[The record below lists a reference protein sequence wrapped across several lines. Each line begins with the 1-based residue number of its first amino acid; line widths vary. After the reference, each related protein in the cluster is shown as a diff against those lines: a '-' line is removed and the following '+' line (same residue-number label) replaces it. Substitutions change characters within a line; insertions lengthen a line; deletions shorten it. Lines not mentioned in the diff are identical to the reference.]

1 MSRSPRRRRAT
12 NARARTGRK
21 PNRTKAQAGRKKQAG
36 KQRPHA
42 PRGRARAPAR
52 TYIGVVS
59 AHPDGYGF
67 VDVDELGKGLFL
79 PPEEMRGLVHGDV
92 VEVRATRSRGR
103 PVGRVVRI
111 LEHAPAVVF
120 GRFRVEAGAAF
131 IEPRSKKMP
140 AMLMVRRK
148 DAKGAKDGDWVR
160 AELVR
165 DAGAPAARVVEVL
178 GEVRDPHRLI
188 DMVVAELGLP
198 ERFPEEVLAET
209 AKLPPSVRPRDM
221 RGRLDLRAL
230 PFVTIDGEDA
240 RDFDDAIFVQ
250 RRGQGFEAWV
260 AIADV
265 AHYVRPGTALDAEA
279 RARGNS
285 FYFPD
290 RVLPMLPEKLS
301 NGLCSLNP
309 RVPRLTL
316 AVRMRIDA
324 AGRIRG
330 VKIAEA
336 VIRSHARLTYTEV
349 SDWLERGDGKAVPD
363 AGIRAMLED
372 AGALFRL
379 LEKRRRARGALDL
392 DVPEVRA
399 LLHEGRVTG
408 MHVRER
414 RIAHRLIEELMLA
427 ANVAVAREMEARRCA
442 LLYRVHPEP
451 EPEAIEALNEFLK
464 PFGLFVPLR
473 GRGEDAHVHPKDVAA
488 VLAASEGKPYAHVL
502 HRLVLRAMQQARYS
516 PHNEGHF
523 GLAYPVYCHFTS
535 PIRRYADLVV
545 HRRLKALL
553 AGRDPD
559 AVQPAKELEEIGA
572 HVSAQERK
580 QQRAEWDTQAMLA
593 ALYHEKDV
601 GRVLPAR
608 VSGVTK
614 NRVFFELADTLAD
627 ASMPAE
633 RIFAN
638 CVLDEARHRLVA
650 PHGTSIGL
658 GDAVKVR
665 VDATDPARGTIDVT
679 LVEPALG
686 PQEDRAREG

>member
-1 MSRSPRRRRAT
+1 MSRSKRVRRSVVRKGARKPQPRRAK
-12 NARARTGRK
+12 RK
-21 PNRTKAQAGRKKQAG
+21 R
-36 KQRPHA
+36 HA
-42 PRGRARAPAR
+42 P

-79 PPEEMRGLVHGDV
+79 PPEEMQGLVHGDV
-92 VEVRATRSRGR
+92 VEVRASRSRGR
-103 PVGRVVRI
+103 VIGRVVRI
-111 LEHAPAVVF
+111 LEHAPSVVF
-120 GRFRVEAGAAF
+120 GRFRIVAGAAF

-148 DAKGAKDGDWVR
+148 DAKGAQDGDWVR

-165 DAGAPAARVVEVL
+165 GSATPSARVVEVL

-188 DMVVAELGLP
+188 DMVIAELGLP
-198 ERFPEEVLAET
+198 ERFPEAVLAEA

-221 RGRLDLRAL
+221 RGRLDLQHL

-240 RDFDDAIFVQ
+240 RDFDDAIFV
-250 RRGQGFEAWV
+250 RPRGQGFEAWV

-265 AHYVRPGTALDAEA
+265 AHYVRPGTALDKEA

-309 RVPRLTL
+309 RVPRLVL

-324 AGRIRG
+324 AGRMRG

-336 VIRSHARLTYTEV
+336 VIRSHARLTYTQA
-349 SDWLERGDGKAVPD
+349 SDWLEHGDETAIPD
-363 AGIRAMLED
+363 PQVRTMLKD
-372 AGALFRL
+372 AAALFRI

-399 LLHEGRVTG
+399 LLHEGRVAG

-414 RIAHRLIEELMLA
+414 RIAHRLIEEMMLA
-427 ANVAVAREMEARRCA
+427 ANVAVAREMQARGCA

-451 EPEAIEALNEFLK
+451 ELEAIESLNEFLK
-464 PFGLFVPLR
+464 PFGLFIPIR
-473 GRGEDAHVHPKDVAA
+473 GRGEDAHVRPKDVAE
-488 VLAASEGKPYAHVL
+488 VLWASEGKPYAHVL
-502 HRLVLRAMQQARYS
+502 HKLVLRAMQQARYS

-553 AGRDPD
+553 AGKNPD
-559 AVQPAKELEEIGA
+559 AVQPAKELEEIGT

-593 ALYHEKDV
+593 ALYHEKDIGKV
-601 GRVLPAR
+601 VPAR

-614 NRVFFELADTLAD
+614 QRVFFELEETLAD

-638 CVLDEARHRLVA
+638 CVLDEVRHRLVA
-650 PHGTSIGL
+650 PHGASIGL

-665 VDATDPARGTIDVT
+665 IEATDPARGTIDVM

-686 PQEDRAREG
+686 GQKTA